1 MKWLNGYR
9 IRLLFAGFVAAIVL
23 GGGPAKA
30 DIIMSEPTSVGPV
43 INDAYDVQNSDF
55 SHDGLQLYF
64 AVWGRP
70 GGFGSGDIYMAER
83 ETFNSPW
90 QEPFNLGPNVN
101 SSACEVEPSIS
112 SNGLE
117 LYFSSW
123 DDWILR
129 VCTRPSKDAPWSSPV
144 KIGPPVGSDEPAL
157 AVGSNDAWS
166 PDISADGLSLYFAST
181 RPDGFG
187 DSDIWVA
194 KRDTTADPWTAPIN
208 LGPNVNTS
216 AHDTFPSISTDG
228 LTLVFNRGYASI
240 YATTRK
246 SIDDDW
252 GPAVMLPFD
261 NPPGNFHSPTLSPDG
276 STLYFNVA
284 SAWGT
289 LGKNDI
295 WQVNFI
301 PIVDFNGDG
310 IVDSL
315 DMCIMVDNWHTNNT
329 LCDIAPLPLGDGF
342 VDVQDLIVLA
352 EHLFEEVPPVE
363 PVE

>member
-1 MKWLNGYR
+1 ML
-9 IRLLFAGFVAAIVL
+9 IGFVAAIML
-23 GGGPAKA
+23 GSRSVRA
-30 DIIMSEPTSVGPV
+30 DIIMSEPTGVGPV

-64 AVWGRP
+64 AIWHRP
-70 GGFGSGDIYMAER
+70 AGFGSGDIYMAER
-83 ETFNSPW
+83 ETLNSPW
-90 QEPFNLGPNVN
+90 QEPVNLGSAVN

-112 SNGLE
+112 SDGLD
-117 LYFSSW
+117 LYFASW

-129 VCTRPSKDAPWSSPV
+129 VCKRSSKDAPWSSPE

-166 PDISADGLSLYFAST
+166 PDISVDGLSLYFAST
-181 RPDGFG
+181 RVGG
-187 DSDIWVA
+187 YGSGDIWV
-194 KRDTTADPWTAPIN
+194 TTRLTVEDPWGEPMN
-208 LGPNVNTS
+208 LGANVNS
-216 AHDTFPSISTDG
+216 SINEGFASISADG
-228 LTLVFNRGYASI
+228 LTLVFNRGFRTMC
-240 YATTRK
+240 ATTRK

-252 GPAVMLPFD
+252 GPAVILPFN

-289 LGKNDI
+289 LGANDI
-295 WQVNFI
+295 WQVTFT
-301 PIVDFNGDG
+301 PIVDFNADG

-315 DMCIMVDNWHTNNT
+315 DMCIMVDNWHTDNT
-329 LCDIAPLPLGDGF
+329 LFDIAPLPFGDGI

-352 EHLFEEVPPVE
+352 EHLFEEFPPVE
-363 PVE
+363 LEPAE